1 MMEQANFRRLS
12 ADPAEIDEA
21 ASHLRRGGIVAFPT
35 ETVYG
40 LGANASK
47 QAAIEAL
54 FALKQRPSHHPLII
68 HVSGLADASSWAKL
82 NPLALSLIG
91 ALWPGPLSMI
101 LPRRPGIPMHALAAQ
116 KTVALRC
123 PAHPVARALLN
134 RFSALGGKGV
144 AAPSANPYGK
154 LSPTDADHVEADM
167 RRMMQAH
174 AARRLHL
181 SDPKLPDCWLIDGGQ
196 SEAGIESTVLDLST
210 DEPRV
215 LRPGV
220 VSREQLEAILGLPVP
235 LIKPEAIEANARKR
249 SSLVLPKASG
259 TLLSHYAPNKPLYVL
274 DPASMAARLEALR
287 EQGIKQLALWG
298 VAEQLALDQGF
309 EVALSLGELADSPEA
324 IAQVLYRHLRAMD
337 ESEGQALIV
346 LLPSLME
353 QLAQEKGW
361 EAVIDRIERAG
372 YATKHGLVTPKSAAK
387 SEPLG
392 HQMALPSQRAHQP
405 QQQAQA
411 SQEFQASQQF
421 QPQPQPQP
429 SQEASDDLD
438 FDMSFDDLGATP

>member
-1 MMEQANFRRLS
+1 MMEQVNFRRLS
-12 ADPAEIDEA
+12 AESAEIDEA

-54 FALKQRPSHHPLII
+54 FALKQRPSQHPLII

-91 ALWPGPLSMI
+91 ALWPGPLSII

-123 PAHPVARALLN
+123 PAHPVARALLS

-144 AAPSANPYGK
+144 AAPSANPFGK

-167 RRMMQAH
+167 RHMMQAH
-174 AARRLHL
+174 AARRLRL
-181 SDPKLPDCWLIDGGQ
+181 SDPKLPDCWLIDGGV

-220 VSREQLEAILGLPVP
+220 ISREQLQAILGRPVP
-235 LIKPEAIEANARKR
+235 LIKPEAVASDARKGAR
-249 SSLVLPKASG
+249 LSLPKASG
-259 TLLSHYAPNKPLYVL
+259 TLLSHYAPHKPLYVL
-274 DPASMAARLEALR
+274 DADSMAAKLEALR
-287 EQGIKQLALWG
+287 EQGLKQLALWG
-298 VAEQLALDQGF
+298 MDEQLVRDQGF
-309 EVALSLGELADSPEA
+309 EVALSLGALPDSPEA
-324 IAQVLYRHLRAMD
+324 IAQVLYRQLRALD
-337 ESEGQALIV
+337 ESEGHALLV
-346 LLPSLME
+346 LLPSSME
-353 QLAQEKGW
+353 ALALEKSW
-361 EAVIDRIERAG
+361 EAVLDRIERASF
-372 YATKHGLVTPKSAAK
+372 ATKHGLVNPLVNAPKPPAVGHEATRSSTVEIGP
-387 SEPLG
+387 SEPG
-392 HQMALPSQRAHQP
+392 
-405 QQQAQA
+405 
-411 SQEFQASQQF
+411 
-421 QPQPQPQP
+421 QP
-429 SQEASDDLD
+429 SEAAADALD
-438 FDMSFDDLGATP
+438 FDMSFDDFGAGS